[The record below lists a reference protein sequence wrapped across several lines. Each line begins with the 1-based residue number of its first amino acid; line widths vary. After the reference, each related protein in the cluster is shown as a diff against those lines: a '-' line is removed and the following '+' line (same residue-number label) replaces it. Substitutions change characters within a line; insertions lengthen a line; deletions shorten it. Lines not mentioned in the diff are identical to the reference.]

1 MPPLRE
7 RKEDI
12 PLLFEHFLQKYNEEN
27 SRDIQFPDEKF
38 ISLLMEYNW
47 PGNIR
52 ELENTVQRCVLLTD
66 SKTLSKNV
74 LPPEILNVKKF
85 QKRGNFNE
93 LVDNFKKEILLAAL
107 ERNDWV
113 QKKASEELELKATTF
128 SELMKRL
135 NIKK

>member
-1 MPPLRE
+1 M
-7 RKEDI
+7 D
-12 PLLFEHFLQKYNEEN
+12 Y
-27 SRDIQFPDEKF
+27 D
-38 ISLLMEYNW
+38 W

-66 SKTLSKNV
+66 GKNLSRNV
-74 LPPEILNVKKF
+74 IPPEILKVKKF
-85 QKRGNFNE
+85 QKKGSFNE
-93 LVDNFKKEILLAAL
+93 LVDRFKKELIISAL